1 MKTLKKIK
9 YKGVEFELYTHEM
22 HDEFY
27 FGTSCNG
34 ISSKGNATH
43 INRGWQTSSEAIKD
57 MEEGIDAFLAIAPK
71 TYKELAD
78 AITGSLVWTGYEDCH
93 ADEFIIK
100 TLVENFLKVNN
111 DLKKV

>member
-9 YKGVEFELYTHEM
+9 YKEIEYELYTHEM
-22 HDEFY
+22 HNEFY

-57 MEEGIDAFLAIAPK
+57 MEEAIDAFLTIAPK

-78 AITGSLVWTGYEDCH
+78 AITSSLVWTGYEDCH
-93 ADEFIIK
+93 ADELLIK
-100 TLVENFLKVNN
+100 TLIENFLANN
-111 DLKKV
+111 GIRI

>member
-1 MKTLKKIK
+1 M

-34 ISSKGNATH
+34 ISSKGNPLH
-43 INRGWQTSSEAIKD
+43 VNRGWNNSVAAIKD
-57 MEEGIDAFLAIAPK
+57 MEEGIDLFLSNTPK

-78 AITGSLVWTGYEDCH
+78 AITSSLVWTGYEDCY

-100 TLVENFLKVNN
+100 TLVENFLKV
-111 DLKKV
+111 KG